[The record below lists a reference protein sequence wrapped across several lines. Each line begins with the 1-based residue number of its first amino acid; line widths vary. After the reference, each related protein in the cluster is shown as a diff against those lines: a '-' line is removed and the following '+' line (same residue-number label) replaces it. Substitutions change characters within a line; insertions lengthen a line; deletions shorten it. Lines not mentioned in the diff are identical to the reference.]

1 MCDRETFC
9 IVSHSPRFSIPDFK
23 TQLTSCKGLELY
35 LLCPSVSPRPGP
47 HKHTGTH
54 SDTVWTHILVDED
67 AVGLAGQQVVCL
79 AAEIKKEIINRQLL
93 ILPADIYKKKNN
105 SECNNQNKR
114 YSSMKKI

>member
-1 MCDRETFC
+1 MCDRETFF
-9 IVSHSPRFSIPDFK
+9 IVSHSLTFSIPDFK

-47 HKHTGTH
+47 HIHTGTH

-79 AAEIKKEIINRQLL
+79 AAEI
-93 ILPADIYKKKNN
+93 
-105 SECNNQNKR
+105 
-114 YSSMKKI
+114 